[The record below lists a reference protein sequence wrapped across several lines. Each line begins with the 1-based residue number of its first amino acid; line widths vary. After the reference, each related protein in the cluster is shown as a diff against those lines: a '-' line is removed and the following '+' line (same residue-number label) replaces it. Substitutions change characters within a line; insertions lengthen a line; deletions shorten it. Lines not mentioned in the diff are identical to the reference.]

1 MAGKSVTYLDL
12 PDNFFWLISVDGYR
26 IGETSTKNRGY
37 SLDGLDVNT
46 AVVDTGTSLFYIPY
60 SIHDQFIQNVFK
72 GMQYDDYYW
81 PLYLGPCDRS
91 KYKSIFFYNDQQEI
105 FLEILPENYVLEYD
119 IGIPDWCLMGFSV
132 NFDDYWLLGDS
143 FLRNFYSVWDEENDR
158 IGFAPKDTATETTV
172 RSGEAPPT
180 DVVEPDEPYDDGN

>member
-60 SIHDQFIQNVFK
+60 SIHD
-72 GMQYDDYYW
+72 
-81 PLYLGPCDRS
+81 
-91 KYKSIFFYNDQQEI
+91 
-105 FLEILPENYVLEYD
+105 
-119 IGIPDWCLMGFSV
+119 
-132 NFDDYWLLGDS
+132 
-143 FLRNFYSVWDEENDR
+143 
-158 IGFAPKDTATETTV
+158 
-172 RSGEAPPT
+172 
-180 DVVEPDEPYDDGN
+180 